1 MTNLAIIG
9 AEKSGRTSLAANL
22 GRKGTSSD
30 VTMYN
35 NDKESRKMV
44 FVDPHGY
51 PKAIKPLITALNISD
66 MAILCIPPDGLDKNN
81 PASVHTGECIVAL
94 DLLGFKYG
102 IIALTKSDSTHM
114 HAIDELKKK
123 IKLMTAGTSLQDW
136 ECISLNTNKGAKN
149 PFEGMEEL
157 KAKINKISEKIEAE
171 QAELNN
177 LPARVFIDHAFNVTG
192 KGCVVLGVVKQGISK
207 SKDKTKI
214 FPLDRDIEIRSIQSH
229 DVDIDSA
236 PAGTRVGMRLKNVQA
251 KDIERGFIISDKE
264 IVSTDYIL
272 ECTISKFTRAI
283 QTSGVLHLFVG
294 LQSEPVRVEKIMV
307 DGQEVK
313 EVKPGSTCVM
323 ELSGN
328 KKVAYSKEDRF
339 LLANLDLPQRF
350 VGYGFPKFL

>member
-1 MTNLAIIG
+1 
-9 AEKSGRTSLAANL
+9 
-22 GRKGTSSD
+22 
-30 VTMYN
+30 
-35 NDKESRKMV
+35 
-44 FVDPHGY
+44 
-51 PKAIKPLITALNISD
+51 
-66 MAILCIPPDGLDKNN
+66 
-81 PASVHTGECIVAL
+81 
-94 DLLGFKYG
+94 
-102 IIALTKSDSTHM
+102 M

-149 PFEGMEEL
+149 PFEGMEDL
-157 KAKINKISEKIEAE
+157 KARINGISEKIEAE

-207 SKDKTKI
+207 DKDKTKI

-236 PAGTRVGMRLKNVQA
+236 PTGTRVGMRLKNVQA

-283 QTSGVLHLFVG
+283 ETSGVLHLFVG
-294 LQSEPVRVEKIMV
+294 LQSEPVRVEKILV

-350 VGYGFPKFL
+350 AGYGFPKLP

>member
-1 MTNLAIIG
+1 MTNIAIIG
-9 AEKSGRTSLAANL
+9 TEKSGRTSLAANL
-22 GRKGTSSD
+22 GKKGTSSD
-30 VTMYN
+30 ITMYN

-44 FVDPHGY
+44 FVDPQSY
-51 PKAIKPLITALNISD
+51 PKTLKPLITALNVSE
-66 MAILCIPPDGLDKNN
+66 MVILCIPPDGLDRDN

-94 DLLGFKYG
+94 DLLGFKHG

-123 IKLMTAGTSLQDW
+123 IKLMTAGTSLQEW

-149 PFEGMEEL
+149 PFEGVEDL
-157 KAKINKISEKIEAE
+157 KARINEISEKIEAE

-207 SKDKTKI
+207 DKDKTKI
-214 FPLDRDIEIRSIQSH
+214 FPLDKDIEIRSIQSH

-236 PAGTRVGMRLKNVQA
+236 STGTRVGMRLKNVQA

-272 ECTISKFTRAI
+272 ECKISKFTRAVE
-283 QTSGVLHLFVG
+283 TSSVLHLFVG
-294 LQSEPVRVEKIMV
+294 LQSEPVHVEKILI

-313 EVKPGSTCVM
+313 EVKPGSTCVL

-350 VGYGFPKFL
+350 AGYGFTK

>member
-22 GRKGTSSD
+22 GKKGTSSD
-30 VTMYN
+30 ITMYN

-66 MAILCIPPDGLDKNN
+66 MAILCIPPDGLDRDN

-94 DLLGFKYG
+94 DLLGFKHG

-123 IKLMTAGTSLQDW
+123 IKLMTAGISLQDW

-149 PFEGMEEL
+149 PFEGMEDL
-157 KAKINKISEKIEAE
+157 KARINGISEKIEAE

-192 KGCVVLGVVKQGISK
+192 KGS
-207 SKDKTKI
+207 
-214 FPLDRDIEIRSIQSH
+214 
-229 DVDIDSA
+229 
-236 PAGTRVGMRLKNVQA
+236 RVGMRLKNVQA

-283 QTSGVLHLFVG
+283 ETSGVLHLFVG
-294 LQSEPVRVEKIMV
+294 LQSEPVRVEKILV

-328 KKVAYSKEDRF
+328 KKVAYSREDRF

-350 VGYGFPKFL
+350 AGYGFPKLP

>member
-1 MTNLAIIG
+1 MTNVAIIG
-9 AEKSGRTSLAANL
+9 TEKSGRTSLAANL
-22 GRKGTSSD
+22 GKKGTSSD
-30 VTMYN
+30 ITMYN

-51 PKAIKPLITALNISD
+51 PKALKSLVTVLNISD
-66 MAILCIPPDGLDKNN
+66 MAVLCVPPDGLDRNN
-81 PASVHTGECIVAL
+81 PISVHTGECIVVL
-94 DLLGFKYG
+94 DLLGFKHG

-114 HAIDELKKK
+114 YAIDELKKK

-136 ECISLNTNKGAKN
+136 ECISMNTNKGAKN
-149 PFEGMEEL
+149 PFEGVEDL
-157 KAKINKISEKIEAE
+157 KAKISEISEKIEAE
-171 QAELNN
+171 QAEFNS

-207 SKDKTKI
+207 DKDKTKI
-214 FPLDRDIEIRSIQSH
+214 FPIDKDIEIRSIQSH

-236 PAGTRVGMRLKNVQA
+236 PTGTRVGMRLKNVQA

-264 IVSTDYIL
+264 IVTIDYTL

-283 QTSGVLHLFVG
+283 ETSSVLHLFVG
-294 LQSEPVRVEKIMV
+294 LQSEPVRVEKILV
-307 DGQEVK
+307 GGQDVQEA
-313 EVKPGSTCVM
+313 KPGSTCVL

-328 KKVAYSKEDRF
+328 KKVAYSKDDRF

-350 VGYGFPKFL
+350 AGYGFTK

>member
-1 MTNLAIIG
+1 
-9 AEKSGRTSLAANL
+9 
-22 GRKGTSSD
+22 
-30 VTMYN
+30 
-35 NDKESRKMV
+35 
-44 FVDPHGY
+44 
-51 PKAIKPLITALNISD
+51 
-66 MAILCIPPDGLDKNN
+66 
-81 PASVHTGECIVAL
+81 
-94 DLLGFKYG
+94 
-102 IIALTKSDSTHM
+102 
-114 HAIDELKKK
+114 
-123 IKLMTAGTSLQDW
+123 
-136 ECISLNTNKGAKN
+136 LNTNKGAKN

-283 QTSGVLHLFVG
+283 ETSGVLHLFVG